1 MGILNEITRINDTVS
16 QQAALIKE
24 ISDILDTKTTPSIN
38 LQEKTVTP
46 SATEQNVTPDEGYDG
61 LSKVSVSGDA
71 DLIPE
76 NIKAGVN
83 IFGVEGTNAGAELDT
98 LHLSK
103 TFLNV
108 RTIVRFYAKS
118 NGELIK
124 IDTSNGYTEDIR
136 DDVDFSKEIQV
147 YIYTSSRTS
156 YAVFL
161 SFDKNIFY
169 IKQKKN

>member
-46 SATEQNVTPDEGYDG
+46 SATDQNITPDEGYDG
-61 LSKVSVSGDA
+61 LSRVAVSGDA

-83 IFGVEGTNAGAELDT
+83 IFGVEGTNAGAEFDT

-103 TFLNV
+103 TFLGI
-108 RTIVRFYAKS
+108 RTVVRFYTKS
-118 NGELIK
+118 TGELVQV
-124 IDTSNGYTEDIR
+124 DTTSAYTEDIR
-136 DDVDFSKEIQV
+136 NDVDFTKEIQV
-147 YIYTSSRTS
+147 YIYTSSRIS
-156 YAVFL
+156 YGVFI
-161 SFDKNIFY
+161 SFENNLFY
-169 IKQKKN
+169 IKQTKN

>member
-46 SATEQNVTPDEGYDG
+46 SASDQNVTPDEGYDG

-76 NIKAGVN
+76 KR
-83 IFGVEGTNAGAELDT
+83 E
-98 LHLSK
+98 
-103 TFLNV
+103 
-108 RTIVRFYAKS
+108 
-118 NGELIK
+118 
-124 IDTSNGYTEDIR
+124 
-136 DDVDFSKEIQV
+136 
-147 YIYTSSRTS
+147 
-156 YAVFL
+156 
-161 SFDKNIFY
+161 
-169 IKQKKN
+169 